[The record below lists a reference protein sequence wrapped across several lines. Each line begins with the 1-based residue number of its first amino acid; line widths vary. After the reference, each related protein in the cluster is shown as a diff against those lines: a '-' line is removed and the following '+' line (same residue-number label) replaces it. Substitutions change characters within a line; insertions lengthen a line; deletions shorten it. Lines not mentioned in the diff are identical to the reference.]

1 VVLSS
6 SSVQAQAIV
15 PGSEAL
21 LAKLRL
27 NESIDG
33 LEIETYETITGDP
46 YLYKD
51 FHEGELILQNGGK
64 YKLNLRFDIYGN
76 QVHLKNNENIFG
88 IIHPERIALI
98 IIDTVKF
105 FYCNYVKSPG
115 SESSNHSSYFILK
128 TDGKCKLLLRKNIR
142 IQDAEPPRPY
152 QEAKPAK
159 FVHTG
164 DTYYIKLGQENA
176 VLIRN
181 KKDIISVLTDQKEAL
196 KKFIKSNKSNLKNI
210 EDLIGIV
217 DYYNNL

>member
-1 VVLSS
+1 
-6 SSVQAQAIV
+6 
-15 PGSEAL
+15 
-21 LAKLRL
+21 
-27 NESIDG
+27 
-33 LEIETYETITGDP
+33 
-46 YLYKD
+46 
-51 FHEGELILQNGGK
+51 
-64 YKLNLRFDIYGN
+64 
-76 QVHLKNNENIFG
+76 
-88 IIHPERIALI
+88 
-98 IIDTVKF
+98 
-105 FYCNYVKSPG
+105 VKSPG